1 MKIRRSEILETALHT
16 ISSLGSTNK
25 NTISS
30 GKHLRLY
37 ETVIDKYSN
46 ALPMTGRPRGRPR
59 GRPQNQARLAQSR
72 AVKDGNQI
80 KEYIIGLFFESQI
93 YNLK

>member
-1 MKIRRSEILETALHT
+1 MS
-16 ISSLGSTNK
+16 
-25 NTISS
+25 
-30 GKHLRLY
+30 
-37 ETVIDKYSN
+37 DKSQH
-46 ALPMTGRPRGRPR
+46 RPN
-59 GRPQNQARLAQSR
+59 QEADQEADQQKNQARPAQSR